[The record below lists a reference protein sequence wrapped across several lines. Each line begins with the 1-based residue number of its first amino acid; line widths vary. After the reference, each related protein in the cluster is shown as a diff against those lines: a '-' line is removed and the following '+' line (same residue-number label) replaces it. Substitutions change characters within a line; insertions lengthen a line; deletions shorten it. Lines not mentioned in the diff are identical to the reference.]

1 MVGHRCLA
9 AKRLDVPDLDASI
22 PSMTETAATPPPPD
36 IEKVAGLSLP
46 KLEVGKADSGQW
58 LVVWT
63 IGLSGLAPFAVCLI
77 GVLMAGP
84 DWDERFISAM
94 VVYGALVATFSAGVR
109 WGAEIVRSVPAPPD
123 TARLARAA
131 PALVA
136 GLAAILLLEVSWMA
150 ATGLVIAT
158 GLALLVW
165 DLLAVQAKLLPGW
178 MGAFRV
184 VAATAAI
191 AMMIA
196 TGASFAGNPIRQA
209 TTSPTSITDPAP
221 TVPPAP

>member
-1 MVGHRCLA
+1 
-9 AKRLDVPDLDASI
+9 
-22 PSMTETAATPPPPD
+22 MTETAATPPPPD
-36 IEKVAGLSLP
+36 IEKVPGLSLP
-46 KLEVGKADSGQW
+46 KLEVGKGNSGQW

-77 GVLMAGP
+77 GALMAGP
-84 DWDERFISAM
+84 DWDERFINAM
-94 VVYGALVATFSAGVR
+94 IVYGALVATFSAGVR
-109 WGAEIVRSVPAPPD
+109 WGAEIVRTAPGPPD

-131 PALVA
+131 PPLVA

-165 DLLAVQAKLLPGW
+165 DLLAVRARLLPGW

-196 TGASFAGNPIRQA
+196 TGASVAGNASPQPA
-209 TTSPTSITDPAP
+209 TGPASATSPVP
-221 TVPPAP
+221 TMPTTP

>member
-1 MVGHRCLA
+1 M
-9 AKRLDVPDLDASI
+9 RLDVPNLDTSLL
-22 PSMTETAATPPPPD
+22 SMTETATTPPPPD
-36 IEKVAGLSLP
+36 IEKVPGLSLP
-46 KLEVGKADSGQW
+46 KLEVGKGNSGQW

-77 GVLMAGP
+77 GALMAGP

-94 VVYGALVATFSAGVR
+94 VIYGALVATFSAGVR
-109 WGAEIVRSVPAPPD
+109 WGAEIVRTAPGPPD

-131 PALVA
+131 PPLVA
-136 GLAAILLLEVSWMA
+136 GLAAILLLEVSWIA
-150 ATGLVIAT
+150 ATVLVIAT

-165 DLLAVQAKLLPGW
+165 DLLAVRAKLLPGW

-196 TGASFAGNPIRQA
+196 TAASVGGNTPQQTA
-209 TTSPTSITDPAP
+209 TGPTSLANPAP
-221 TVPPAP
+221 TVQPTP